1 MFGLFKK
8 KPKEVTFTID
18 EKIFITMMFDHFKD
32 YAIKKDVIDDFER
45 GITSK
50 GLELYALSQE
60 DKANNPLTSDED
72 ATNHIIIALTAYHK
86 AYLVYPLPHY
96 LFYKAKYLE
105 QCHQIK
111 DAIKHYEKYIDAFMN
126 YVEKGFDKELLG
138 KNDLVKLMNVAA
150 SRLKKLRG

>member
-8 KPKEVTFTID
+8 KPKEVIFTSD
-18 EKIFITMMFDHFKD
+18 EKVFINKLFDNFKE

-45 GITSK
+45 GLTAK

-60 DKANNPLTSDED
+60 DKANNPFTSDDD
-72 ATNHIIIALTAYHK
+72 AQNHIINALTAYHK

-96 LFYKAKYLE
+96 LFYKAKYCE
-105 QCHQIK
+105 QLHQIK
-111 DAIKHYEKYIDAFMN
+111 DAIINYEKYIDAFMN
-126 YVEKGFDKELLG
+126 YEEKGFDKESIGKIDLLE
-138 KNDLVKLMNVAA
+138 LVNVAA